1 MIRCE
6 LITERAPREID
17 PNQVEMTVLKKSY
30 DPYAENEE
38 DIVNRLNRVNGDA
51 LSTASSLE
59 SYRRRHLTSQDE
71 DYVAGTGF
79 FLASP

>member
-51 LSTASSLE
+51 VSTASS
-59 SYRRRHLTSQDE
+59 RRRHLTSQDE

>member
-1 MIRCE
+1 M
-6 LITERAPREID
+6 PREID
-17 PNQVEMTVLKKSY
+17 HNQVEMTVLKKTY
-30 DPYAENEE
+30 DTYTENEE

-51 LSTASSLE
+51 LCTISSLE

-71 DYVAGTGF
+71 DYVAGTSF

>member
-1 MIRCE
+1 
-6 LITERAPREID
+6 
-17 PNQVEMTVLKKSY
+17 MTVLMKSY
-30 DPYAENEE
+30 DPYAENED

-51 LSTASSLE
+51 VSTASFLE